1 MTVKELT
8 DYAKSFTGKVKY
20 VFGGNDVKNG
30 QLDCSS
36 YIQAVY
42 RKAGVEL
49 PRTTQEQAKIG
60 TYVKPEDAKEGD
72 MVMFQNTYTN
82 GISHVGYYLGGGK
95 VLHNSSNGITI
106 SDLTSGYYA
115 EHFSQFRRVLD
126 DKTMAAVNVSGV
138 ENSGEDVL
146 LNGGIWYVVVRMVII
161 ALAILFGLLFFAKSM
176 NLEV

>member
-1 MTVKELT
+1 MTVKDLT
-8 DYAKSFTGKVKY
+8 DYAKSFAGKVKY
-20 VFGGNDVKNG
+20 VFGGNNVENG
-30 QLDCSS
+30 ELDCSS
-36 YIQAVY
+36 YIQTVY
-42 RKAGVEL
+42 KKAGVEL
-49 PRTTQEQAKIG
+49 PRTTQEQAKSG
-60 TYVKPEDAKEGD
+60 TYVKPENAKEGD

-82 GISHVGYYLGGGK
+82 GISHVGYYLGDGK

-138 ENSGEDVL
+138 ENSNKDVS
-146 LNGGIWYVVVRMVII
+146 LNGGMWYVVIRMVSI
-161 ALAILFGLLFFAKSM
+161 ALSIIFGMLFFAKSM